1 VTKLWYGHAVLGQAQ
16 RPQLRLFGIAA
27 AVVTVLIV
35 PGVGGAD
42 PTTSA
47 DALRQENANLATRS
61 RAAVLS
67 LYSLDSRLDTAH
79 ARLADL
85 HAQASV
91 LRRERASLTRQ
102 LGVAR
107 AGVRVSQR
115 HLAARLRLLYEQ
127 GDVTAMEVLLGA
139 KSLDEALTGLDNLDR
154 VATQDQ
160 SVLAQLRTAKRQL
173 ATATT
178 ALAARATKLEAATR
192 AAAATAS
199 SLEQAKAERSA
210 YISSLAGERRLNS
223 AQISRLEAAA
233 QAATIRTQQLTRTA
247 TNATLTSPVGSGIQ
261 TAAPVAPAAGART
274 IIVSAT
280 GYALSGTT
288 ATGLPVG
295 WGIAAVDP
303 GVIPLGTHM
312 TIPGYGEAVAADT
325 GGAVVGAT
333 IDLWF
338 PSVGQAQAWGRRT
351 VTITL
356 H

>member
-1 VTKLWYGHAVLGQAQ
+1 VLGQAH
-16 RPQLRLFGIAA
+16 RPRLRLLGVAVA
-27 AVVTVLIV
+27 VVVTVFAV

-47 DALRQENANLATRS
+47 DALRQENANLAGRS

-67 LYSLDSRLDTAH
+67 LYSLDSRLDTART
-79 ARLADL
+79 RLAGL
-85 HAQASV
+85 QAQAV
-91 LRRERASLTRQ
+91 ELRRRRASLTRQ
-102 LGVAR
+102 LHVAR
-107 AGVRVSQR
+107 TGVTLSQR
-115 HLAARLRLLYEQ
+115 RLAARLRLLYEQ

-173 ATATT
+173 AGATT
-178 ALAARATKLEAATR
+178 ALASRAAKLDAATR

-199 SLEQAKAERSA
+199 SLAQAKADRSA
-210 YISSLAGERRLNS
+210 YISNLANERRLNS

-233 QAATIRTQQLTRTA
+233 AAATIRTQQLTQAPEA
-247 TNATLTSPVGSGIQ
+247 TFVSAVDSVTP
-261 TAAPVAPAAGART
+261 AAPVTGGRT
-274 IIVSAT
+274 ITVSAT

-295 WGIAAVDP
+295 WGVVAVDP

-351 VTITL
+351 VTVTL

>member
-1 VTKLWYGHAVLGQAQ
+1 VLGQAPK
-16 RPQLRLFGIAA
+16 PQPRLLGIAVA
-27 AVVTVLIV
+27 AIV
-35 PGVGGAD
+35 ALFAVPAVGGAD

-47 DALRQENANLATRS
+47 DALRQENANLAARS

-67 LYSLDSRLDTAH
+67 LYSIDSRLDAART
-79 ARLADL
+79 RLANL
-85 HAQASV
+85 QAQAGE
-91 LRRERASLTRQ
+91 LRRQRASLTRQ
-102 LGVAR
+102 LSVAR
-107 AGVRVSQR
+107 SGVTVSQR
-115 HLAARLRLLYEQ
+115 RLAARLRLLYEQ

-173 ATATT
+173 AGATT
-178 ALAARATKLEAATR
+178 ALASRAAKLEAATR
-192 AAAATAS
+192 VAAATAS
-199 SLEQAKAERSA
+199 SLAQAKAERSA
-210 YISSLAGERRLNS
+210 YISSLASERELNS

-233 QAATIRTQQLTRTA
+233 AAATIRTQQLTRAPEA
-247 TNATLTSPVGSGIQ
+247 TFATPLGSVSP
-261 TAAPVAPAAGART
+261 AAPVTGGRAIT
-274 IIVSAT
+274 VSVT

-295 WGIAAVDP
+295 WGVAAVDP
-303 GVIPLGTHM
+303 SVIPLGTHM

-338 PSVGQAQAWGRRT
+338 PSVAQAQAWGRRT
-351 VTITL
+351 VTVTL
-356 H
+356 HQ